1 MFGWRKRSEGF
12 EWQEYVRTTI
22 LVRRAHRQKR
32 VDEARFAAIAKVKD
46 ARDRGIEAG
55 QEQLSAVKAKAAEGA
70 EHAKTRFVAMM
81 IATARTVAAAA
92 AALWAS
98 ARQTVSDLPISRPQM
113 PQGVKGAASL
123 AALYAGDM
131 PRRWR
136 KLKPNLLPLAA
147 MGLAVFGFGAL
158 LSPQDQGGTK
168 GRHESKSKLT
178 SVAVSGLSSTDA
190 AIDRETVLSGRASAS
205 SGDTLRLNKRLIRLA
220 GIEAPAA
227 GQTCERGNGRK
238 VDCGAVAESALAHLL
253 RRQRITCE
261 LSGEIRS
268 GSEVANCRSGELDI
282 GRELVRAGQVFAS
295 SLDGSPYASE
305 EELARTEKAGIWQG
319 SNERPEAW
327 RAKIWAEAKRT
338 APEGC
343 PIKGLVRGAGR
354 IYSMPWSAGYD
365 GRKVRE
371 VRGERWFCSEDEA
384 QAAGFRL
391 AEGL

>member
-22 LVRRAHRQKR
+22 LVRRANRQKR
-32 VDEARFAAIAKVKD
+32 VDEARLAAIAKVKD

-55 QEQLSAVKAKAAEGA
+55 HEQLSVVKAKAAEGA
-70 EHAKTRFVAMM
+70 EQAKTRLVAL
-81 IATARTVAAAA
+81 IFAAARAAAA
-92 AALWAS
+92 AGIALWTT
-98 ARQTVSDLPISRPQM
+98 ARGFFKAIPISRLEVPV
-113 PQGVKGAASL
+113 GVKGAASL

-136 KLKPNLLPLAA
+136 KLKRNLLPLGA

-158 LSPQDQGGTK
+158 LSPGDRPAK
-168 GRHESKSKLT
+168 DKHESKVT
-178 SVAVSGLSSTDA
+178 SVTVSGLSNA
-190 AIDRETVLSGRASAS
+190 AAPSDRDGVLSGRASAL
-205 SGDTLRLNKRLIRLA
+205 SGDTLRLNKRIIRLA
-220 GIEAPAA
+220 GIEAPAI
-227 GQTCERGNGRK
+227 GQACEKANGRRF
-238 VDCGAVAESALAHLL
+238 DCGASAETALSHLV

-261 LSGEIRS
+261 LSGEVRS
-268 GSEVANCRSGELDI
+268 GAEVANCRAGDTDI
-282 GRELVRAGQVFAS
+282 ARELVRTGHVFANG
-295 SLDGSPYASE
+295 LDGTPYSRE
-305 EELARTEKAGIWQG
+305 EEISRTERTGIWEG
-319 SNERPEAW
+319 PNERPEAW
-327 RAKIWAEAKRT
+327 RAKVWDLAKR
-338 APEGC
+338 ASPEGC